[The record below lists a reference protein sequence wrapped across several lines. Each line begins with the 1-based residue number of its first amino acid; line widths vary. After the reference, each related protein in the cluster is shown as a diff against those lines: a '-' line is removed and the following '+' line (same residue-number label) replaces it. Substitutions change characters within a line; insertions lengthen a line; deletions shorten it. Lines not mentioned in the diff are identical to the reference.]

1 MKKLLLGKGLRSHHP
16 WQVSYIFV
24 LLFNG
29 IIVLQLG
36 IQNVLLHVDLD
47 CIFHLFE
54 NLVACHT
61 AVDLNIGSAL
71 ILAHLCAHVLLL
83 KLQFSSVV
91 LIYTYAG
98 YPSYMMY
105 IIYTNIQCNLYRSFG
120 SSLISSLI
128 ISVSQVLHHVNG
140 SFYSKPAFTI
150 NLRPPKTIQRSPA
163 APFFGGAFSSR
174 TKIWCGGTVAI
185 KKHPEIEPRFSDI
198 FASHHTV
205 DGRNPKQPAGM
216 SKKPC
221 TNNKINYQ
229 PQLVISGF
237 LPSTVLPFRFFSH

>member
-1 MKKLLLGKGLRSHHP
+1 MKQLPFGERASFTIHGRFHIL
-16 WQVSYIFV
+16 V

-29 IIVLQLG
+29 ILVLQLG
-36 IQNVLLHVDLD
+36 IQYILLHIDLD
-47 CIFHLFE
+47 SMFHLFE

-61 AVDLNIGSAL
+61 AVDLHIGSAL
-71 ILAHLCAHVLLL
+71 ILAHLCAHALLL
-83 KLQFSSVV
+83 KFHFSSLV

-98 YPSYMMY
+98 YPSYVMY
-105 IIYTNIQCNLYRSFG
+105 IIYTNIRYNLYRSLG

-128 ISVSQVLHHVNG
+128 ISVNQVLHHVNG
-140 SFYSKPAFTI
+140 WFYSKPAFTI

-174 TKIWCGGTVAI
+174 TKIWCGGTAAI

-205 DGRNPKQPAGM
+205 DGRNNHLAC
-216 SKKPC
+216 KK
-221 TNNKINYQ
+221 
-229 PQLVISGF
+229 
-237 LPSTVLPFRFFSH
+237 TV